1 MTNIVQFSIQKEQF
15 PTLPRQRVFY
25 LGHRYTGPMFCQ
37 DIQNLYLKRKGISK
51 GTRYWAVITYGKYD
65 EDCSKEYSIE
75 LEECHEDD
83 LLEMIDALCLDCFPS
98 LSDLRS
104 MGWRGKI
111 KNNKTLF
118 NNLSNDQYYL
128 SKNNTIVDDVVFDG
142 GK

>member
-1 MTNIVQFSIQKEQF
+1 M
-15 PTLPRQRVFY
+15 L
-25 LGHRYTGPMFCQ
+25 Q

-51 GTRYWAVITYGKYD
+51 GRRYWAVITYGKYD

-118 NNLSNDQYYL
+118 HNLSNDQYYL
-128 SKNNTIVDDVVFDG
+128 SKNNTIASQSVQKLLRKTINTIIGRCIDHGRTHTSNFHRYTARAD
-142 GK
+142 

>member
-1 MTNIVQFSIQKEQF
+1 MAKI
-15 PTLPRQRVFY
+15 
-25 LGHRYTGPMFCQ
+25 
-37 DIQNLYLKRKGISK
+37 KRKGISN

-75 LEECHEDD
+75 LEECHEDG
-83 LLEMIDALCLDCFPS
+83 LLEMLDALCLDCFPS

-104 MGWRGKI
+104 MGWSGKI

-128 SKNNTIVDDVVFDG
+128 SKNHTIVDDVVFDG